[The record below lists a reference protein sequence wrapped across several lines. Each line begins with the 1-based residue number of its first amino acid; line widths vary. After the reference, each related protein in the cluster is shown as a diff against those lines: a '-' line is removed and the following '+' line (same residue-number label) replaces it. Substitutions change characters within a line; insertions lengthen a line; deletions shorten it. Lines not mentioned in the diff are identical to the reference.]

1 MKKLFRLPLMVL
13 TGLLLSLPAGAKEY
27 LYDFDYGAIIYAG
40 ISKNICPD
48 LNVQVQADLWLN
60 DNFCGYERFMPSVT
74 LTYTLVPKYLKA
86 MVYYAYFNQESQSG
100 KKDVHQH
107 RYQVGLTGSYATPHL
122 NFSLSSKFE
131 QTHKA
136 GVPNNKWR
144 NQIKVVGTIAK
155 GNPWKPFASME
166 IFEGMN
172 SMNATKTVGIERIR
186 YEAGTT
192 YDICKLITLEMK
204 LRAERLTAKNPKQL
218 YSSIGVGV
226 KFNL

>member
-1 MKKLFRLPLMVL
+1 MKKLCCCLLIMLAGL
-13 TGLLLSLPAGAKEY
+13 TVARPVQAKDY
-27 LYDFDYGAIIYAG
+27 LYDFDYGAIIYASV
-40 ISKNICPD
+40 SKNICPD
-48 LNVQVQADLWLN
+48 LNVLVQADLWLN
-60 DNFCGYERFMPSVT
+60 DNFCGYERFMPAVT
-74 LTYTLVPKYLKA
+74 LTYTLVPKYLKVMA
-86 MVYYAYFNQESQSG
+86 YYAYFNQESSTG

-107 RYQVGLTGSYATPHL
+107 RYQVGLNGSYATPHL
-122 NFSLSSKFE
+122 NFSLCSKFE

-136 GVPNNKWR
+136 GIPNNKWR

-166 IFEGMN
+166 VFEAMN
-172 SMNATKTVGIERIR
+172 SMNATGTVDIERIR

-204 LRAERLTAKNPKQL
+204 LRAERLTMKKQL
-218 YSSIGVGV
+218 YSSVGVGV

>member
-1 MKKLFRLPLMVL
+1 MKKLLRLPLLAL
-13 TGLLLSLPAGAKEY
+13 TGLLLSLPAGAKDY
-27 LYDFDYGAIIYAG
+27 LYDFDYGALIYVSA
-40 ISKNICPD
+40 SKNICPD
-48 LNVQVQADLWLN
+48 LNVLVQADLWLN
-60 DNFCGYERFMPSVT
+60 DNFCGYERFMPAVT
-74 LTYTLVPKYLKA
+74 LTYTLVPKYLKV
-86 MVYYAYFNQESQSG
+86 MVYYAYFNQESSTG

-107 RYQVGLTGSYATPHL
+107 RYQVGLNGSYATPHL
-122 NFSLSSKFE
+122 NFSLCSKFE

-136 GVPNNKWR
+136 GIPNNKWR

-155 GNPWKPFASME
+155 ENPWKPFASVE
-166 IFEGMN
+166 IFEAMN

-204 LRAERLTAKNPKQL
+204 LRAERLTIKKQL
-218 YSSIGVGV
+218 YSSVGVGV

>member
-1 MKKLFRLPLMVL
+1 MKKLLRLPLLAL
-13 TGLLLSLPAGAKEY
+13 TGLLLSLPAGAKDY
-27 LYDFDYGAIIYAG
+27 LYDFDYGALIYVSA
-40 ISKNICPD
+40 SKNICPD
-48 LNVQVQADLWLN
+48 LNVLVQADLWLN
-60 DNFCGYERFMPSVT
+60 DNFCGYERFMPAVT
-74 LTYTLVPKYLKA
+74 LTYTLVPKYLKVMA
-86 MVYYAYFNQESQSG
+86 YYAYFNQESSTG

-107 RYQVGLTGSYATPHL
+107 RYQVGLNGSYATPHL
-122 NFSLSSKFE
+122 NFSLCSKFE

-136 GVPNNKWR
+136 GIPNNKWR

-155 GNPWKPFASME
+155 ENPCKPFASVE
-166 IFEGMN
+166 IFEAMN

-204 LRAERLTAKNPKQL
+204 LRAERLTIKKQL
-218 YSSIGVGV
+218 YSSVGVGV

>member
-1 MKKLFRLPLMVL
+1 MKKLCCC
-13 TGLLLSLPAGAKEY
+13 LLLMLAGLTVTRPVQAKDY
-27 LYDFDYGAIIYAG
+27 LYDFDYGAIIYASV
-40 ISKNICPD
+40 SKNICPD
-48 LNVQVQADLWLN
+48 LNVLVQADLWLN
-60 DNFCGYERFMPSVT
+60 DNFCGYERFMPAVT
-74 LTYTLVPKYLKA
+74 LTYTMVPKYLKVMA
-86 MVYYAYFNQESQSG
+86 YYAYFNQESSTG

-107 RYQVGLTGSYATPHL
+107 RYQVGLNGSYATPHL
-122 NFSLSSKFE
+122 NFSLCSKFE

-136 GVPNNKWR
+136 GIPNNKWR

-166 IFEGMN
+166 VFEAMN
-172 SMNATKTVGIERIR
+172 SMNATGTVGIERIR

-204 LRAERLTAKNPKQL
+204 LRAERLTMKKQL
-218 YSSIGVGV
+218 YSSVGIGV